1 MKYFSLRKAND
12 RTPVPTI
19 PWRMYI
25 LIGVTGLLFTGM
37 LGYGFQMSVRMN
49 TVFTPLVN
57 DTIKIRLKARIAAMM
72 FEEML
77 NSGIV
82 WNFETNWEPL
92 DQAIQEIQYK
102 MEKSRHQRWI
112 FLSLRMGAVQP
123 EIKRIENTLI
133 ELKYLAKKRLAVNDI
148 SLFNIDENRQY
159 KQVYADLMS
168 LINRLEDSL
177 RLGMEENSRRFR
189 YTQILL
195 LTACLIMLV
204 TAGIAFSMFERRKTR
219 NLLSLFHA
227 KEMMEKEIKQRKL
240 VEQALYERTNALEQ
254 SNRDLEQYTHVVSHD
269 LQEPLSV
276 VISYLQLLNRRY
288 HGRLD
293 NDADEFIGLAVDDA
307 QRMQSMIKALL
318 MFSRVGRKAN
328 QTKSVSAEDI
338 LTQALE
344 NLSVTIQECKAV
356 ITHDILPKV
365 MADESL
371 LIQLFQNLIA
381 NAIKFRGE
389 KQACI
394 HISAERKSDKWVFSI
409 QDNGIG
415 INPKFFQRIFTIFKR
430 LHTVAEYPGT
440 GIGLAVCRKIVESY
454 GGQIWLTSE
463 PGTGTTFFFT
473 LPIDE
478 AI

>member
-1 MKYFSLRKAND
+1 MKYFSLRKIED
-12 RTPVPTI
+12 STPVSTI

-37 LGYGFQMSVRMN
+37 LGYGFQISVRMN
-49 TVFTPLVN
+49 TFFLPLVN

-82 WNFETNWEPL
+82 WNFEANWESL
-92 DQAIQEIQYK
+92 DQAIHKIQNK
-102 MEKSRHQRWI
+102 MGKNRNQHLN
-112 FLSLRMGAVQP
+112 FLPLKNPMAHA
-123 EIKRIENTLI
+123 EIKSIENTVV
-133 ELKYLAKKRLAVNDI
+133 ELKDLAKKRLAVNDK
-148 SLFNIDENRQY
+148 SMLNIDVNRQY
-159 KQVYADLMS
+159 QQVYADLIS
-168 LINRLEDSL
+168 LLNRLEESL
-177 RLGMEENSRRFR
+177 RLGMEENSRRFG

-195 LTACLIMLV
+195 LAACFIALLTAC
-204 TAGIAFSMFERRKTR
+204 IAFSIFERRKTR

-227 KEMMEKEIKQRKL
+227 KEMMKKEIKQRKL

-254 SNRDLEQYTHVVSHD
+254 SNRDLEQYIHVVSHD

-276 VISYLQLLNRRY
+276 VISYLQLLNRQY
-288 HGRLD
+288 YNKLD
-293 NDADEFIGLAVDDA
+293 DDADEFIGFAVDGA

-328 QTKSVSAEDI
+328 PAKPVSTEDI
-338 LTQALE
+338 LDQALE
-344 NLSVTIQECKAV
+344 NLFVAIQECKAV

-365 MADESL
+365 MANESL

-389 KQACI
+389 QQVRI
-394 HISAERKSDKWVFSI
+394 HISAERKNDKWVFSI

-415 INPKFFQRIFTIFKR
+415 INPKFSQRIFTIFKR

-454 GGQIWLTSE
+454 GGQIWLVSE
-463 PGTGTTFFFT
+463 PGTGTAFFFT

>member
-1 MKYFSLRKAND
+1 MKYFSLRKVD
-12 RTPVPTI
+12 DSIPVSTI

-25 LIGVTGLLFTGM
+25 LIGVTGILFTGM
-37 LGYGFQMSVRMN
+37 IIYGFQMAVRMN

-77 NSGIV
+77 SSGIV
-82 WNFETNWEPL
+82 WNFEANWESL
-92 DQAIQEIQYK
+92 DQAIQEIQKK
-102 MEKSRHQRWI
+102 MEKSRNQRLF
-112 FLSLRMGAVQP
+112 FLPLRNAMAHA
-123 EIKRIENTLI
+123 EIKSIDNTVV
-133 ELKYLAKKRLAVNDI
+133 ELKNLAKKRLAVNDK
-148 SLFNIDENRQY
+148 SMLNIDVNRQY
-159 KQVYADLMS
+159 QQVYADLIS
-168 LINRLEDSL
+168 LLNRMEESL

-195 LTACLIMLV
+195 LTACFIALL
-204 TAGIAFSMFERRKTR
+204 TAGIAFSIFERRKTR

-227 KEMMEKEIKQRKL
+227 KEMMKKEIKQRKL

-276 VISYLQLLNRRY
+276 VISYLQLLNRQY
-288 HGRLD
+288 YNRLD
-293 NDADEFIGLAVDDA
+293 DDADEFIGFAVDGA

-328 QTKSVSAEDI
+328 QAKSVSTEDI
-338 LTQALE
+338 LNQTLK
-344 NLSVTIQECKAV
+344 NLSVAIQECKAV

-389 KQACI
+389 KQARI
-394 HISAERKSDKWVFSI
+394 HISAECKDDKWVFSI

-415 INPKFFQRIFTIFKR
+415 INPKFSQRIFTIFKR